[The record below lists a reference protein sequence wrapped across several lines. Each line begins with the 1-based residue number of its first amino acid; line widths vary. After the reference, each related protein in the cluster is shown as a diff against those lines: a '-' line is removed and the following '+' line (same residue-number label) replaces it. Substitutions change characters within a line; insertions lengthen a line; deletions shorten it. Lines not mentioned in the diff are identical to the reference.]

1 MSDKSKIAVTT
12 LASLLLVAMV
22 IGVTVSVSKRSDSGS
37 SPAEASGS
45 PTISSSTKAVK
56 AICAPTD
63 YKETCEQSLAN
74 TNSTNP
80 KDLIKATFDATVKN
94 ITDALN
100 NNELIQE
107 AAKDPKTKEAFNV
120 CQEVLETSI
129 EDLRRSFSKVQE
141 FDPTKIDDYV
151 EDVKTWL
158 SGAITYQE
166 TCIDAFE
173 NTTGETGEKMK
184 KLLKTAGEL
193 SSNGLAMV
201 TDFSKVLSSLNL
213 GGLTANR
220 KLLEAEF
227 PSFVG
232 SHERKLMAANA
243 LTPNA
248 VVAQDGSGQ
257 FKTIGDAINKVP
269 LKNNKTFVI
278 YIKAGVYKEYVMIPK
293 KVNNVVFIGDGP
305 LKTRITG
312 NKNYAAGVATF
323 HTSTVVINGD
333 NFMARDIGFENTAGA
348 AGHQAVALRVSADKA
363 IFHNVHIDSHQ
374 DSLYA
379 HTYRQFYRD
388 CKISGTIDFVFGDAQ
403 AVFQKCRFVV
413 RKPMENQAC
422 MVTAQ
427 GRKDKRSVG
436 AIVIQSSDIVAEPEF
451 LAVKP
456 ALKAYLGRPW
466 KEYSRTI
473 IMQSNIDGFIAPE
486 GWSPWMGT
494 FALNTLYYGEYQNT
508 GAGANTAQRVKWA
521 GIKKITPQIADS
533 FTPSKL
539 YLGDDWIKASGV
551 AYNPAMF

>member
-232 SHERKLMAANA
+232 SHERKLMAANG

-388 CKISGTIDFVFGDAQ
+388 CKISGTITLYLAMPRLCSKNAASWFA
-403 AVFQKCRFVV
+403 
-413 RKPMENQAC
+413 NQWK
-422 MVTAQ
+422 T
-427 GRKDKRSVG
+427 K
-436 AIVIQSSDIVAEPEF
+436 
-451 LAVKP
+451 LA
-456 ALKAYLGRPW
+456 
-466 KEYSRTI
+466 
-473 IMQSNIDGFIAPE
+473 
-486 GWSPWMGT
+486 WSPLKDAKT
-494 FALNTLYYGEYQNT
+494 SVVLVPL
-508 GAGANTAQRVKWA
+508 
-521 GIKKITPQIADS
+521 S
-533 FTPSKL
+533 SKL
-539 YLGDDWIKASGV
+539 VTLWLS
-551 AYNPAMF
+551 PSSWP